1 MSHTRRAFIRS
12 NGESEVEEVGGVGEV
27 SGHSR
32 GQVEFSQ
39 VLRRNP
45 SVKIASWCRRKFRH
59 TFLYPDLCGAC
70 LWLLLR
76 GRLLVL
82 LHAPYLF
89 QDGMLV
95 L

>member
-1 MSHTRRAFIRS
+1 MSHTRRTLIGS
-12 NGESEVEEVGGVGEV
+12 NGESKVEEVGGVGEV
-27 SGHSR
+27 GDHSR

-39 VLRRNP
+39 VLRRKP
-45 SVKIASWCRRKFRH
+45 IGQSRKLAQTKSRH

-70 LWLLLR
+70 LGLLLC

-89 QDGMLV
+89 QDVMLAR
-95 L
+95 